1 MRVKIEFDRDLKFLR
16 NFLICL
22 GGWGGEDIK
31 ASEMGDGIIITLSK
45 GINITEAVMRP
56 QRNCARMS
64 DHALESLGR
73 LISVRHAIRQCTYG
87 L

>member
-1 MRVKIEFDRDLKFLR
+1 MKIEFDRDLKFLR

-22 GGWGGEDIK
+22 GGGGEDIK
-31 ASEMGDGIIITLSK
+31 ASEMGDGIIIILSK

>member
-1 MRVKIEFDRDLKFLR
+1 
-16 NFLICL
+16 
-22 GGWGGEDIK
+22 
-31 ASEMGDGIIITLSK
+31 MGDGIIIILSK

-64 DHALESLGR
+64 DRALESLGR
-73 LISVRHAIRQCTYG
+73 LISVRHAIGQCTYG